1 MTTSVF
7 VLGLLLGFQH
17 AFEADHIG
25 AVVGMKGRSS
35 QTNHLLVRKFLSNA
49 GHWAIGHGLVL
60 ILAAIVVYTLNL
72 KIPASIK
79 QASEVA
85 VGIILCLFGGRFFKP
100 ESRSGSNSPFSPQ
113 LAGPSA
119 DSSEHKPTPGWRTTG
134 SARALLFGMLHGF
147 AGSGVLFIILATTG
161 GDRGDALFHIL
172 IFSLGT
178 LGGMMLISLFIA
190 WPMSKSATALAGHT
204 KTINRIIGSVLLL
217 IGGSLIYGNL
227 EIVSNIIAGWIT
239 IFITHV

>member
-1 MTTSVF
+1 MTTSIF

-25 AVVGMKGRSS
+25 AVVGMKGRSA
-35 QTNHLLVRKFLSNA
+35 QTNYLLVREFLSIA
-49 GHWAIGHGLVL
+49 GHWAVGHGLVL

-72 KIPASIK
+72 QIPASIS
-79 QASEVA
+79 QAAEVA
-85 VGIILCLFGGRFFKP
+85 VGTILCLFAGRFFKP
-100 ESRSGSNSPFSPQ
+100 KSRSVSNSPFSPQ
-113 LAGPSA
+113 LAGSSA
-119 DSSEHKPTPGWRTTG
+119 DSSEQKPMPGWRITG

-147 AGSGVLFIILATTG
+147 AGSGALFIILATTG
-161 GDRGDALFHIL
+161 GERSDALFHIS

-190 WPMSKSATALAGHT
+190 WSMSKSASALAGHT

-217 IGGSLIYGNL
+217 IGGSLIYGNS